1 MVNRILNVTLLT
13 VGLVLFG
20 VLGIQAQ
27 DAARGSSDRMKQ
39 DNMNAGSAD
48 SRWMMKAA
56 QGGMAEVE
64 LGNVAKDHASSDA
77 AKMFGQH
84 MVDDHSKAN
93 DELKALAG
101 QKKVTLPIAVDPKDK
116 AIMDKLSAMSGAAFD
131 KAYIRDMIAD
141 HKKDIAEFQKEANSG
156 KDPEVKSWAAK
167 TLPTLQSH
175 LQMAMDAQTQLM
187 KGTSK

>member
-1 MVNRILNVTLLT
+1 MVNRFLNVTLLT
-13 VGLVLFG
+13 GGLALFG
-20 VLGIQAQ
+20 ALAVRAQ
-27 DAARGSSDRMKQ
+27 DPAKGSSDRMKH
-39 DNMNAGSAD
+39 DDMSAGSAD

-64 LGNVAKDHASSDA
+64 LGNLAKEHASNDA

-101 QKKVTLPIAVDPKDK
+101 QKNVTLPTAVDAKDK
-116 AIMDKLSAMSGAAFD
+116 AIMDKLSAMNGAAFD

-141 HKKDIAEFQKEANSG
+141 HKKDIAEFQKEANAG
-156 KDPEVKSWAAK
+156 KDPEVKAWAAK

-175 LQMAMDAQTQLM
+175 LKMAMDAQTQLM
-187 KGTSK
+187 KTSK